1 MSESIENDASKKTE
15 KKIGSYHE
23 VEGFSGENT
32 EKSRDGP
39 EVIHKKPKK
48 LKENIDQYE
57 LETDGYR
64 RNRGENANAESD
76 VDRESGRSVGEKGYS
91 GGKVEDALRMGNGI
105 IEGGILR
112 HSRNIQ
118 ERIRSEGESDA
129 ENFEDRQDNPEISR
143 RPEERIQHGDMGTRV
158 SIHEEQRIDGNIE
171 EVPIES
177 KIGDYK
183 GNLRNAIQN
192 KENSRANPKSPHIEN
207 PVEKAHHQN
216 IVTKQGDTINT
227 ILGDNADKS
236 SHRDSLKKV
245 GYVTA
250 DAVAQA
256 IQKARGTISK
266 ATGEKDDSASSDVL
280 KVTEA
285 AGGRV
290 TRLGFDTVKK
300 TRDFVSGE
308 GRETAGFITEKSISN
323 RKKPKTESQ
332 IKKETNR
339 KRLSRKRLSLQRKAK
354 RAAKAGKTTAEG
366 TKKAVSIGKFMMD
379 TVFHGSKVFIGVI
392 AFVIILMI
400 FGGQSAISVLPTTVE
415 ALSMEKAA
423 GYQSKP
429 AWIDA
434 ADLKLSALEM
444 GLRQRIDGIE
454 EEFPG
459 YDEYSYT
466 LGDIGHDPYTLINYL
481 SAQYGVIGEEAMAEI
496 DELFEAMYELKFT
509 ETEEPRV
516 RWVLKPKEKTKEDE
530 KEEGD
535 DEEDEDNNTDD
546 ESDDNGDENKDDN
559 NKTGEESGNDEEDDE
574 PEYELVPEDYIAKIL
589 KVELKTTSLGT
600 IADERLSGSSEKKS
614 MYQLYNSTRGLMQVL
629 GSPVATAWSVK
640 SYYGYR
646 RNPITDEDESHKGL
660 DISVPEGTQVL
671 SSLTGTVT
679 DIGYNETFG
688 NYVTIT
694 NEKGPAVSYA
704 HLSTVSVTKDQV
716 VAIGEP
722 IGLSGGAG
730 SQEGSCIHMEFTVN
744 GTYFNPLFYTKNGY

>member
-76 VDRESGRSVGEKGYS
+76 VDRESGRSVGEKGNS
-91 GGKVEDALRMGNGI
+91 GGKVEDALRMGNGVV
-105 IEGGILR
+105 EGDDLR
-112 HSRNIQ
+112 HARNIQ
-118 ERIRSEGESDA
+118 KRIRSEGESEV
-129 ENFEDRQDNPEISR
+129 ENFGDRLDNLEICK
-143 RPEERIQHGDMGTRV
+143 RPEERSQHGNMGTRV
-158 SIHEEQRIDGNIE
+158 SH
-171 EVPIES
+171 
-177 KIGDYK
+177 
-183 GNLRNAIQN
+183 
-192 KENSRANPKSPHIEN
+192 
-207 PVEKAHHQN
+207 
-216 IVTKQGDTINT
+216 
-227 ILGDNADKS
+227 
-236 SHRDSLKKV
+236 
-245 GYVTA
+245 VTA
-250 DAVAQA
+250 DAVALA

-280 KVTEA
+280 KATEA

-300 TRDFVSGE
+300 TRDFVSDE
-308 GRETAGFITEKSISN
+308 GRETSGFITEKSISN

-354 RAAKAGKTTAEG
+354 RAAKAGRTTAEG
-366 TKKAVSIGKFMMD
+366 TKKSVSIGKFMMD

-646 RNPITDEDESHKGL
+646 RNLITDEDESHKGL

-671 SSLTGTVT
+671 SSLTGTIT

-744 GTYFNPLFYTKNGY
+744 GTYYNPLFYTKNGY

>member
-1 MSESIENDASKKTE
+1 MSESIETDTSKKTE

-23 VEGFSGENT
+23 VESFSGENT

-76 VDRESGRSVGEKGYS
+76 VNRESGRSVGEKGYS
-91 GGKVEDALRMGNGI
+91 GGKVEDALRMGNGVV
-105 IEGGILR
+105 EGDDLR
-112 HSRNIQ
+112 HARNIQ
-118 ERIRSEGESDA
+118 KRIRSEGESEV
-129 ENFEDRQDNPEISR
+129 ENFGDRLDNLEICK
-143 RPEERIQHGDMGTRV
+143 RPEERSQHGNMGTRV
-158 SIHEEQRIDGNIE
+158 SH
-171 EVPIES
+171 
-177 KIGDYK
+177 
-183 GNLRNAIQN
+183 
-192 KENSRANPKSPHIEN
+192 
-207 PVEKAHHQN
+207 
-216 IVTKQGDTINT
+216 
-227 ILGDNADKS
+227 
-236 SHRDSLKKV
+236 
-245 GYVTA
+245 VTA
-250 DAVAQA
+250 DAVALA

-280 KVTEA
+280 KATEA

-308 GRETAGFITEKSISN
+308 GRETSGYITEKSISN

-366 TKKAVSIGKFMMD
+366 TKKSVSIGKFMMD
-379 TVFHGSKVFIGVI
+379 TVFHGSKVFLGVI

-454 EEFPG
+454 EEFPD

-546 ESDDNGDENKDDN
+546 ESDDSGDENKDDN
-559 NKTGEESGNDEEDDE
+559 NKNGDESENDEEDDE
-574 PEYELVPEDYIAKIL
+574 PEYELVPEDYTAKIL

-600 IADERLSGSSEKKS
+600 IVDERLSGSSEKKS
-614 MYQLYNSTRGLMQVL
+614 MYQLYNSTKGLMQVL
-629 GSPVATAWSVK
+629 GSPVATSWSVK

-660 DISVPEGTQVL
+660 DISVSEGTQVL
-671 SSLTGTVT
+671 SSLSGTVT

-716 VAIGEP
+716 IAIGEP
-722 IGLSGGAG
+722 IGLSGGTG